1 MLNPIES
8 ANVNKQFVMKNSKKK
23 SNKSIGITRGYLT
36 GICHHRNM
44 AGAQDVVER
53 SMSIN
58 AKFLPRLKAAV
69 EQNALLRIG
78 WTGSGEEVP
87 KDGEVGLCP
96 GIPEGARIKA
106 LGKLGSWTS
115 SFGEGGRFSVEGEVG
130 SFFGAYNNGS
140 TVTSTGFIGRC
151 GGFMMQKGTLLGM
164 DGANT
169 DLGMFMSEGTIYVQG
184 KIGARL
190 GNGMDGGLIVIQGD
204 VEEDAG
210 IGMKGGRIVIEGRC
224 PTPPQGIR
232 LRPLKAKELKEINAL
247 LSDYDAVLSDDALC
261 LEPSDEVRL
270 EVQSNHVSSGDLST
284 IGLVPMSEH
293 PLIENHSVDTVAF
306 IPGTDDEAPA
316 ILLPVPILPRIP
328 DGSLLHI
335 EDNNSGRLT
344 RIQSQPFLVTK
355 NPRPIDIA
363 QMNLQ
368 SLCELRTT
376 APNVAGLCIDWD
388 SLPSM
393 NPEEYDGLLVAI
405 RTLLTSQSPV
415 MSIQGISRI
424 QSHHQSSAYHGIQA
438 AISRIEDGSGT
449 PEAATLPIMGRSKK
463 NELDKTSV
471 ITALEFGFTCDAHD
485 VIVAR
490 CAGADFVVTEPP
502 MLEIDDIE
510 YWLQGLTI
518 DLENT
523 LRTLG
528 LDSVDILQ
536 RSHLRAL
543 DHDTASVSGLRMS
556 GYERPLPHWFAR

>member
-1 MLNPIES
+1 MAS
-8 ANVNKQFVMKNSKKK
+8 SNVNKQFVIK
-23 SNKSIGITRGYLT
+23 SSVKIRCKPILTTRGYLT
-36 GICHHRNM
+36 DIHHHRNM

-87 KDGEVGLCP
+87 KNGEVGLCP

-115 SFGEGGRFSVEGEVG
+115 SFGAGGRFSVEGEVA
-130 SFFGAYNNGS
+130 SFFGAYNSGS

-151 GGFMMQKGTLLGM
+151 GGFMMQEGTLFGS
-164 DGANT
+164 DGADT
-169 DLGMFMSEGTIYVQG
+169 DLGMFMSDGTVYVQG
-184 KIGARL
+184 QVGARV
-190 GNGMDGGLIVIQGD
+190 GNGMNGGLIIIQGD

-224 PTPPQGIR
+224 PTPPHGIR
-232 LRPLKAKELKEINAL
+232 LRPLKAKEMKEINAL
-247 LSDYDAVLSDDALC
+247 LSEYDSVLSEDALC
-261 LEPSDEVRL
+261 LEPIDEVVF

-284 IGLVPMSEH
+284 IGLVPMDEQ
-293 PLIENHSVDTVAF
+293 PLIENHPVDTVAF
-306 IPGTDDEAPA
+306 IPGTEDEAPA
-316 ILLPVPILPRIP
+316 ILLPIPILPRIP
-328 DGSLLHI
+328 DGTLLRT

-344 RIQSQPFLVTK
+344 RIQSQPFLVIE
-355 NPRPIDIA
+355 NPRPIDVV
-363 QMNLQ
+363 QLNLQ
-368 SLCELRTT
+368 SLCDLTTT
-376 APNVAGLCIDWD
+376 APSVAGVCMDLD

-393 NPEEYDGLLVAI
+393 NPEELDGLLVAI
-405 RTLLTSQSPV
+405 RTLMNSQSPI

-424 QSHHQSSAYHGIQA
+424 QSHHQSSAYHEVQA

-449 PEAATLPIMGRSKK
+449 PEASTLPIMGRSKK
-463 NELDKTSV
+463 NELDNTSV
-471 ITALEFGFTCDAHD
+471 ITALEFGFTSDAHD

-502 MLEIDDIE
+502 MLEIEDIE

-518 DLENT
+518 DLQNT
-523 LRTLG
+523 LRNLG
-528 LDSVDILQ
+528 LDSIDILQ

>member
-1 MLNPIES
+1 MAS
-8 ANVNKQFVMKNSKKK
+8 VNVNKQFAVKNRRKKRC
-23 SNKSIGITRGYLT
+23 NPITTTRGYLT
-36 GICHHRNM
+36 DIHHHRNM

-87 KDGEVGLCP
+87 KNGEVGLCP

-115 SFGEGGRFSVEGEVG
+115 SFGAGGKFSVEGEVG

-151 GGFMMQKGTLLGM
+151 GGFMMQEGTLIGS
-164 DGANT
+164 DGAGT
-169 DLGMFMSEGTIYVQG
+169 DLGMFMSDGMVYVQG
-184 KIGARL
+184 QVGARL
-190 GNGMDGGLIVIQGD
+190 GNGMNGGIIIIQGD

-210 IGMKGGRIVIEGRC
+210 IGMKGGKIVIEGRC
-224 PTPPQGIR
+224 PTPPHGIR
-232 LRPLKAKELKEINAL
+232 LRPLKPKELKEING
-247 LSDYDAVLSDDALC
+247 VLSEYDTVLSEDALC
-261 LEPSDEVRL
+261 LEPSEEIGL

-284 IGLVPMSEH
+284 IGLVPMKEH
-293 PLIENHSVDTVAF
+293 SLIENHPVDTVAF

-316 ILLPVPILPRIP
+316 ILLPIPILPRVP
-328 DGSLLHI
+328 DGALLGI
-335 EDNNSGRLT
+335 EENNSGRLT
-344 RIQSQPFLVTK
+344 RIQSQPFLVIE
-355 NPRPIDIA
+355 NPRPIDIL
-363 QMNLQ
+363 QLNLQ
-368 SLCELRTT
+368 SLCGLKTT
-376 APNVAGLCIDWD
+376 APSVAGICIDMD

-393 NPEEYDGLLVAI
+393 NPEEFDGLLVSI
-405 RTLLTSQSPV
+405 RTLMTSQSPI

-424 QSHHQSSAYHGIQA
+424 QSHHQSSAYHEVQA

-449 PEAATLPIMGRSKK
+449 PEASTLPIMGRSKK
-463 NELDKTSV
+463 NELKNTPV
-471 ITALEFGFTCDAHD
+471 ITALEFGFTSDAHD

-502 MLEIDDIE
+502 MLEIEDIE

-518 DLENT
+518 DLQNT
-523 LRTLG
+523 LRNLG

>member
-1 MLNPIES
+1 M
-8 ANVNKQFVMKNSKKK
+8 
-23 SNKSIGITRGYLT
+23 TRGYLT
-36 GICHHRNM
+36 GIFHRRNM

-87 KDGEVGLCP
+87 KNGEVGLCP

-115 SFGEGGRFSVEGEVG
+115 SFGAGGRFSVEGEVG
-130 SFFGAYNNGS
+130 SFFGAYNSGS

-151 GGFMMQKGTLLGM
+151 GGFMMQEGTLFGS
-164 DGANT
+164 DGADS

-184 KIGARL
+184 KIGTRL
-190 GNGMDGGLIVIQGD
+190 GNGMNGGLIVIQGD

-261 LEPSDEVRL
+261 LEPSDEVKL

-284 IGLVPMSEH
+284 IGLVPMDEN
-293 PLIENHSVDTVAF
+293 PLIENHPVDTVAF

-316 ILLPVPILPRIP
+316 ILLPIPILPRIP
-328 DGSLLHI
+328 DGTLLVS

-344 RIQSQPFLVTK
+344 RIQSQPFLVLE
-355 NPRPIDIA
+355 NPRPIDVA
-363 QMNLQ
+363 QINLQ
-368 SLCELRTT
+368 SLCNLRTT
-376 APNVAGLCIDWD
+376 AQIVAGVCIDWD

-393 NPEEYDGLLVAI
+393 NPEEHDGLLVAI
-405 RTLLTSQSPV
+405 RTLLTAQSPV

-471 ITALEFGFTCDAHD
+471 ITALEFGFTSDAHD

-502 MLEIDDIE
+502 MLEIEDIE

-518 DLENT
+518 DLQNS
-523 LRTLG
+523 LRQLG

>member
-1 MLNPIES
+1 
-8 ANVNKQFVMKNSKKK
+8 
-23 SNKSIGITRGYLT
+23 
-36 GICHHRNM
+36 M

-87 KDGEVGLCP
+87 KNGEVGLCP

-115 SFGEGGRFSVEGEVG
+115 SFGAGGRFSVEGEVA
-130 SFFGAYNNGS
+130 SFFGAYNSGS

-151 GGFMMQKGTLLGM
+151 GGFMMQEGTLIGS
-164 DGANT
+164 DGADT
-169 DLGMFMSEGTIYVQG
+169 DLGMFMSDGTVYVQG
-184 KIGARL
+184 QVGARV
-190 GNGMDGGLIVIQGD
+190 GNGMNGGLIIIQGD

-224 PTPPQGIR
+224 PTPPHGIR
-232 LRPLKAKELKEINAL
+232 LRPLKAKELKEINDL
-247 LSDYDAVLSDDALC
+247 LSEYDSVLSEDALC
-261 LEPSDEVRL
+261 LEPSDEVVF

-284 IGLVPMSEH
+284 IGLVPMDEQ
-293 PLIENHSVDTVAF
+293 PLIENHPVDTVAF
-306 IPGTDDEAPA
+306 ISGTEDEAPA
-316 ILLPVPILPRIP
+316 ILLPIPILPRIP
-328 DGSLLHI
+328 DGTLLRT

-344 RIQSQPFLVTK
+344 RIQSQPFLVIE
-355 NPRPIDIA
+355 NPRPIDVV
-363 QMNLQ
+363 QLNLQ
-368 SLCELRTT
+368 SLCDLATT
-376 APNVAGLCIDWD
+376 APSVAGVCMDLD

-393 NPEEYDGLLVAI
+393 NPEELDGLLVAI
-405 RTLLTSQSPV
+405 RTLMNSQSPI

-424 QSHHQSSAYHGIQA
+424 QSHHQSSAYHEVQA

-449 PEAATLPIMGRSKK
+449 PEASTLPIMGRSKK
-463 NELDKTSV
+463 NELDNTSV
-471 ITALEFGFTCDAHD
+471 ITALEFGFTSDAHD

-502 MLEIDDIE
+502 MLEIEDIE
-510 YWLQGLTI
+510 YWLHGLTI
-518 DLENT
+518 DLQNT
-523 LRTLG
+523 LRNLG
-528 LDSVDILQ
+528 LDSIDILQ

>member
-1 MLNPIES
+1 MAS
-8 ANVNKQFVMKNSKKK
+8 VNVNKQFAVK
-23 SNKSIGITRGYLT
+23 SSREICCKPILPTRGYLT
-36 GICHHRNM
+36 DIRHHRNM

-87 KDGEVGLCP
+87 KNGEVGLCP

-115 SFGEGGRFSVEGEVG
+115 PFGAGGKFNVEGEVG
-130 SFFGAYNNGS
+130 SFFGAYNSGS

-151 GGFMMQKGTLLGM
+151 GGFMMQEGTLIGS
-164 DGANT
+164 DGADT
-169 DLGMFMSEGTIYVQG
+169 DLGMFMSEGTVYVQG
-184 KIGARL
+184 QVGARL
-190 GNGMDGGLIVIQGD
+190 GNGMNGGLIIIQGD

-224 PTPPQGIR
+224 PTPPHGIR
-232 LRPLKAKELKEINAL
+232 LRPIKAKELKDINAL
-247 LSDYDAVLSDDALC
+247 LSEHDAVLSDDALC
-261 LEPSDEVRL
+261 LEPSDEVGF

-284 IGLVPMSEH
+284 IGLVPMDEH
-293 PLIENHSVDTVAF
+293 PLIENHPVDTVAF
-306 IPGTDDEAPA
+306 IPGTDDESPA
-316 ILLPVPILPRIP
+316 ILLPIPILPRIP
-328 DGSLLHI
+328 DGTLLRT

-344 RIQSQPFLVTK
+344 RIQSQPFLVHL
-355 NPRPIDIA
+355 NPRPIDIVLL
-363 QMNLQ
+363 NLQ
-368 SLCELRTT
+368 TLCDLKTT
-376 APNVAGLCIDWD
+376 APSVAGVCLDVD

-393 NPEEYDGLLVAI
+393 NPEEFDGLLVAI
-405 RTLLTSQSPV
+405 RTLMTSQSPI

-424 QSHHQSSAYHGIQA
+424 QSHHQSSAYHEVQA

-449 PEAATLPIMGRSKK
+449 PEASTLPIMGRSKK

-471 ITALEFGFTCDAHD
+471 ITALEFGFTSDAHD
-485 VIVAR
+485 IIVAR

-502 MLEIDDIE
+502 MLEIEDIE

-518 DLENT
+518 DLQNT
-523 LRTLG
+523 LRNLG
-528 LDSVDILQ
+528 LDSIDILQ

>member
-1 MLNPIES
+1 MAS
-8 ANVNKQFVMKNSKKK
+8 SNVNKQFVVK
-23 SNKSIGITRGYLT
+23 SSVKIRCKPILTTRGYLT
-36 GICHHRNM
+36 DIHHHRNM

-87 KDGEVGLCP
+87 KNGEVGLCP

-115 SFGEGGRFSVEGEVG
+115 SFGAGGRFSVEGEVA
-130 SFFGAYNNGS
+130 SFFGAYNSGS

-151 GGFMMQKGTLLGM
+151 GGFMMQEGTLFGS
-164 DGANT
+164 DGADT
-169 DLGMFMSEGTIYVQG
+169 DLGMFMSDGTVYVQG
-184 KIGARL
+184 QVGARV
-190 GNGMDGGLIVIQGD
+190 GNGMNGGLIIIQGD

-224 PTPPQGIR
+224 PTPPHGIR
-232 LRPLKAKELKEINAL
+232 LRPLKAKEMKEINAL
-247 LSDYDAVLSDDALC
+247 LSEYDSVLSEDALC
-261 LEPSDEVRL
+261 LEPIDEVVF

-284 IGLVPMSEH
+284 IGLVPMDEQ
-293 PLIENHSVDTVAF
+293 PLIENHPVDTVAF
-306 IPGTDDEAPA
+306 IPGTEDEAPA
-316 ILLPVPILPRIP
+316 ILLPIPILPRIP
-328 DGSLLHI
+328 DGTLLRT

-344 RIQSQPFLVTK
+344 RIQSQPFLVIE
-355 NPRPIDIA
+355 NPRPIDVV
-363 QMNLQ
+363 QLNLQ
-368 SLCELRTT
+368 SLCDLTTT
-376 APNVAGLCIDWD
+376 APSVAGVCMDLD

-393 NPEEYDGLLVAI
+393 NPEELDGLLVAI
-405 RTLLTSQSPV
+405 RTLMNSQSPI

-424 QSHHQSSAYHGIQA
+424 QSHHQSSAYHEVQA

-449 PEAATLPIMGRSKK
+449 PEASTLPIMGRSKK
-463 NELDKTSV
+463 NELDNTSV
-471 ITALEFGFTCDAHD
+471 ITALEFGFTSDAHD

-502 MLEIDDIE
+502 MLEIEDIE

-518 DLENT
+518 DLQNT
-523 LRTLG
+523 LRNLG
-528 LDSVDILQ
+528 LDSIDILQ

>member
-1 MLNPIES
+1 MAS
-8 ANVNKQFVMKNSKKK
+8 SNVNKQFVVK
-23 SNKSIGITRGYLT
+23 SSVKIRCKPILTTRGYLT
-36 GICHHRNM
+36 DIHHHRNM

-87 KDGEVGLCP
+87 KNGEVGLCP

-115 SFGEGGRFSVEGEVG
+115 SFGAGGRFSVEGEVA
-130 SFFGAYNNGS
+130 SFFGAYNSGS

-151 GGFMMQKGTLLGM
+151 GGFMMQEGTLIGS
-164 DGANT
+164 DGADT
-169 DLGMFMSEGTIYVQG
+169 DLGMFMSDGTVYVQG
-184 KIGARL
+184 QVGARV
-190 GNGMDGGLIVIQGD
+190 GNGMNGGLIIIQGD

-224 PTPPQGIR
+224 PTPPHGIR
-232 LRPLKAKELKEINAL
+232 LRPLKAKEMKEINAL
-247 LSDYDAVLSDDALC
+247 LSEYDSVLSEDALC
-261 LEPSDEVRL
+261 LEPIDEVVF

-284 IGLVPMSEH
+284 IGLVPMDEQ
-293 PLIENHSVDTVAF
+293 PLIENHPVDTVAF
-306 IPGTDDEAPA
+306 IPGTEDEAPA
-316 ILLPVPILPRIP
+316 ILLPIPILPRIP
-328 DGSLLHI
+328 DGTLLRT

-344 RIQSQPFLVTK
+344 RIQSQPFLVIE
-355 NPRPIDIA
+355 NPRPIDVV
-363 QMNLQ
+363 QLNLQ
-368 SLCELRTT
+368 SLCDLTTT
-376 APNVAGLCIDWD
+376 APSVAGVCMDLD

-393 NPEEYDGLLVAI
+393 NPEELDGLLVAI
-405 RTLLTSQSPV
+405 RTLMNSQSPI

-424 QSHHQSSAYHGIQA
+424 QSHHQSSAYHEVQA

-449 PEAATLPIMGRSKK
+449 PEASTLPIMGRSKK
-463 NELDKTSV
+463 NELDNTSV
-471 ITALEFGFTCDAHD
+471 ITALEFGFTSDAHD

-502 MLEIDDIE
+502 MLEIEDIE

-518 DLENT
+518 DLQNT
-523 LRTLG
+523 LRNLG
-528 LDSVDILQ
+528 LDSIDILQ

>member
-1 MLNPIES
+1 MAS
-8 ANVNKQFVMKNSKKK
+8 SNVNKQFVVK
-23 SNKSIGITRGYLT
+23 SSVKIRCKPILTTRGYLT
-36 GICHHRNM
+36 DIHHHRNM

-87 KDGEVGLCP
+87 KNGEVGLCP

-115 SFGEGGRFSVEGEVG
+115 SFGAGGRFSVEGEVA
-130 SFFGAYNNGS
+130 SFFGAYNSGS
-140 TVTSTGFIGRC
+140 TVTSSGFIGRC
-151 GGFMMQKGTLLGM
+151 GGFMMQEGTLIGS
-164 DGANT
+164 DGADT
-169 DLGMFMSEGTIYVQG
+169 DLGMFMSDGTVYVQG
-184 KIGARL
+184 QVGARV
-190 GNGMDGGLIVIQGD
+190 GNGMNGGLIIIQGD

-224 PTPPQGIR
+224 PTPPHGIR

-247 LSDYDAVLSDDALC
+247 LSEYDSVLSEDALC
-261 LEPSDEVRL
+261 LEPIDEVVF

-284 IGLVPMSEH
+284 IGLVPMDEQ
-293 PLIENHSVDTVAF
+293 PLIENHPVDTVAF
-306 IPGTDDEAPA
+306 IPGTEDEAPA
-316 ILLPVPILPRIP
+316 ILLPIPILPRIP
-328 DGSLLHI
+328 DGTLLRT

-344 RIQSQPFLVTK
+344 RIQSQPFLVIE
-355 NPRPIDIA
+355 NPRPIDVV
-363 QMNLQ
+363 QLNLQ
-368 SLCELRTT
+368 SLCDLTTT
-376 APNVAGLCIDWD
+376 APSVAGVCMDLD

-393 NPEEYDGLLVAI
+393 NPEELDGLLVAI
-405 RTLLTSQSPV
+405 RTLMNSQSPI

-424 QSHHQSSAYHGIQA
+424 QSHHQSSAYHEVQA

-449 PEAATLPIMGRSKK
+449 PEASTLPIMGRSKK
-463 NELDKTSV
+463 NELDNTSV
-471 ITALEFGFTCDAHD
+471 ITALEFGFTSDAHD

-502 MLEIDDIE
+502 MLEIEDIE

-518 DLENT
+518 DLQNT
-523 LRTLG
+523 LRNLG
-528 LDSVDILQ
+528 LDSIDILQ

>member
-1 MLNPIES
+1 MAS
-8 ANVNKQFVMKNSKKK
+8 SNVNKQFVVK
-23 SNKSIGITRGYLT
+23 SSVKIRCKPILTTRGYLT
-36 GICHHRNM
+36 DIHHHRNM

-87 KDGEVGLCP
+87 KNGEVGLCP

-115 SFGEGGRFSVEGEVG
+115 SFGAGGRFSVEGEVG
-130 SFFGAYNNGS
+130 SFFGAYNSGS

-151 GGFMMQKGTLLGM
+151 GGFMMQEGTLFGS
-164 DGANT
+164 DGADT
-169 DLGMFMSEGTIYVQG
+169 DLGMFMSDGTVYVQG
-184 KIGARL
+184 QVGARV
-190 GNGMDGGLIVIQGD
+190 GNGMNGGLIIIQGD

-224 PTPPQGIR
+224 PTPPHGIR
-232 LRPLKAKELKEINAL
+232 LRPLKAKEMKEINAL
-247 LSDYDAVLSDDALC
+247 LSEYDSVLSEDALC
-261 LEPSDEVRL
+261 LEPIDEVVF

-284 IGLVPMSEH
+284 IGLVPMDEQ
-293 PLIENHSVDTVAF
+293 PLIENHPVDTVAF
-306 IPGTDDEAPA
+306 IPGTEDEAPA
-316 ILLPVPILPRIP
+316 ILLPIPILPRIP
-328 DGSLLHI
+328 DGTLLRT

-344 RIQSQPFLVTK
+344 RIQSQPFLVIE
-355 NPRPIDIA
+355 NPRPIDVV
-363 QMNLQ
+363 QLNLQ
-368 SLCELRTT
+368 SLCDLTTT
-376 APNVAGLCIDWD
+376 APSVAGVCMDLD

-393 NPEEYDGLLVAI
+393 NPEELDGLLVAI
-405 RTLLTSQSPV
+405 RTLMNSQSPI

-424 QSHHQSSAYHGIQA
+424 QSHHQSSAYHEVQA

-449 PEAATLPIMGRSKK
+449 PEASTLPIMGRSKK
-463 NELDKTSV
+463 NELDNTSV
-471 ITALEFGFTCDAHD
+471 ITALEFGFTSDAHD

-502 MLEIDDIE
+502 MLEIEDIE

-518 DLENT
+518 DLQNT
-523 LRTLG
+523 LRNLG
-528 LDSVDILQ
+528 LDSIDILQ

>member
-1 MLNPIES
+1 MAS
-8 ANVNKQFVMKNSKKK
+8 SNVNKQFVVK
-23 SNKSIGITRGYLT
+23 SSVKIRCKPILTTRGYLT
-36 GICHHRNM
+36 DIHHHRNM

-87 KDGEVGLCP
+87 KNGEVGLCP

-115 SFGEGGRFSVEGEVG
+115 SFGAGGRFSVEGEVG
-130 SFFGAYNNGS
+130 SFFGAYNSGS

-151 GGFMMQKGTLLGM
+151 GGFMMQEGTLFGS
-164 DGANT
+164 DGADT
-169 DLGMFMSEGTIYVQG
+169 DLGMFISDGTVYVQG
-184 KIGARL
+184 QVGARV
-190 GNGMDGGLIVIQGD
+190 GNGMNGGLIIIQGD

-224 PTPPQGIR
+224 PTPPHGIR
-232 LRPLKAKELKEINAL
+232 LRPLKAKEMKEINAL
-247 LSDYDAVLSDDALC
+247 LSEYDSVLSEDALC
-261 LEPSDEVRL
+261 LEPIDEVVF

-284 IGLVPMSEH
+284 IGLVPMDEQ
-293 PLIENHSVDTVAF
+293 PLIENHPVDTVAF
-306 IPGTDDEAPA
+306 IPGTEDEAPA
-316 ILLPVPILPRIP
+316 ILLPIPILPRIP
-328 DGSLLHI
+328 DGTLLRT

-344 RIQSQPFLVTK
+344 RIQSQPFLVIE
-355 NPRPIDIA
+355 NPRPIDVV
-363 QMNLQ
+363 QLNLQ
-368 SLCELRTT
+368 SLCDLTTT
-376 APNVAGLCIDWD
+376 APSVAGVCMDLD

-393 NPEEYDGLLVAI
+393 NPEELDGLLVAI
-405 RTLLTSQSPV
+405 RTLMNSQSPI

-424 QSHHQSSAYHGIQA
+424 QSHHQSSAYHEVQA

-449 PEAATLPIMGRSKK
+449 PEASTLPIMGRSKK
-463 NELDKTSV
+463 NELDNTPV
-471 ITALEFGFTCDAHD
+471 ITALEFGFTSDAHD

-502 MLEIDDIE
+502 MLEIEDIE

-518 DLENT
+518 DLQNT
-523 LRTLG
+523 LRNLG
-528 LDSVDILQ
+528 LDSIDILQ

>member
-1 MLNPIES
+1 MAS
-8 ANVNKQFVMKNSKKK
+8 SNVNKQFVVK
-23 SNKSIGITRGYLT
+23 SSVKIRCKPILTTRGYLT
-36 GICHHRNM
+36 DIHHHRNM

-87 KDGEVGLCP
+87 KNGEVGLCP

-115 SFGEGGRFSVEGEVG
+115 SFGAGGRFSVEGEVA
-130 SFFGAYNNGS
+130 SFFGAYNSGS

-151 GGFMMQKGTLLGM
+151 GGFMMQEGTLFGS
-164 DGANT
+164 DGADT
-169 DLGMFMSEGTIYVQG
+169 DLGMFMSDGTVYVQG
-184 KIGARL
+184 QVGARV
-190 GNGMDGGLIVIQGD
+190 GNGMNGGLIIIQGD

-224 PTPPQGIR
+224 PTPPHGIR
-232 LRPLKAKELKEINAL
+232 LRPLKAKEMKEINAL
-247 LSDYDAVLSDDALC
+247 LSEYDSVLSEDALC
-261 LEPSDEVRL
+261 LEPIDEVVF

-284 IGLVPMSEH
+284 IGLVPMDEQ
-293 PLIENHSVDTVAF
+293 PLIENHPVDTVAF
-306 IPGTDDEAPA
+306 IPGTEDEAPA
-316 ILLPVPILPRIP
+316 ILLPIPILPRIP
-328 DGSLLHI
+328 DGTLLRT

-344 RIQSQPFLVTK
+344 RIQSQPFLVIE
-355 NPRPIDIA
+355 NPRPIDVV
-363 QMNLQ
+363 QLNLQ
-368 SLCELRTT
+368 SLCDLTTT
-376 APNVAGLCIDWD
+376 APSVAGVCMDLD

-393 NPEEYDGLLVAI
+393 NPEELDGLLVAI
-405 RTLLTSQSPV
+405 RTLMNSQSPI

-424 QSHHQSSAYHGIQA
+424 QSHHQSSAYHEVQA

-449 PEAATLPIMGRSKK
+449 PEASTLPIMGRSKK
-463 NELDKTSV
+463 NELDNTPV
-471 ITALEFGFTCDAHD
+471 ITALEFGFTSDAHD

-502 MLEIDDIE
+502 MLEIEDIE

-518 DLENT
+518 DLQNT
-523 LRTLG
+523 LRNLG
-528 LDSVDILQ
+528 LDSIDILQ

>member
-1 MLNPIES
+1 MAS
-8 ANVNKQFVMKNSKKK
+8 SNVNKQFVVK
-23 SNKSIGITRGYLT
+23 SSVKIRCKPILTTRGYLT
-36 GICHHRNM
+36 DIHHHRNM

-87 KDGEVGLCP
+87 KNGEVGLCP

-106 LGKLGSWTS
+106 LGKLGPWTS
-115 SFGEGGRFSVEGEVG
+115 SFGAGGRFSVEGEVG
-130 SFFGAYNNGS
+130 SFFGAYNSGS

-151 GGFMMQKGTLLGM
+151 GGFMMQEGTLFGS
-164 DGANT
+164 DGADT
-169 DLGMFMSEGTIYVQG
+169 DLGMFMSDGTVYVQG
-184 KIGARL
+184 QVGARV
-190 GNGMDGGLIVIQGD
+190 GNGMNGGLIIIQGD

-224 PTPPQGIR
+224 PTPPHGIR
-232 LRPLKAKELKEINAL
+232 LRPLKAKEMKEINAL
-247 LSDYDAVLSDDALC
+247 LSEYDSVLSEDALC
-261 LEPSDEVRL
+261 LEPIDEVVF

-284 IGLVPMSEH
+284 IGLVPMDEQ
-293 PLIENHSVDTVAF
+293 PLIENHPVDTVAF
-306 IPGTDDEAPA
+306 IPGTEDEAPA
-316 ILLPVPILPRIP
+316 ILLPIPILPRIP
-328 DGSLLHI
+328 DGTLLRT

-344 RIQSQPFLVTK
+344 RIQSQPFLVIE
-355 NPRPIDIA
+355 NPRPIDVV
-363 QMNLQ
+363 QLNLQ
-368 SLCELRTT
+368 SLCDLTTT
-376 APNVAGLCIDWD
+376 APSVAGVCMDLD

-393 NPEEYDGLLVAI
+393 NPEELDGLLVAI
-405 RTLLTSQSPV
+405 RTLMNSQSPI

-424 QSHHQSSAYHGIQA
+424 QSHHQSSAYHEVQA

-449 PEAATLPIMGRSKK
+449 PEASTLPIMGRSKK
-463 NELDKTSV
+463 NELDNTPV
-471 ITALEFGFTCDAHD
+471 ITALEFGFTSDAHD

-502 MLEIDDIE
+502 MLEIEDIE

-518 DLENT
+518 DLQNT
-523 LRTLG
+523 LRNLG
-528 LDSVDILQ
+528 LDSIDILQ

>member
-1 MLNPIES
+1 MAS
-8 ANVNKQFVMKNSKKK
+8 SNVNKQFVVK
-23 SNKSIGITRGYLT
+23 SSVKIRCKPILTTRGYLT
-36 GICHHRNM
+36 DIHHHRNM

-87 KDGEVGLCP
+87 KNGEVGLCP

-115 SFGEGGRFSVEGEVG
+115 SFGAGGRFSVEGEVA
-130 SFFGAYNNGS
+130 SFFGAYNSGS

-151 GGFMMQKGTLLGM
+151 GGFMMQEGTLFGS
-164 DGANT
+164 DGADT
-169 DLGMFMSEGTIYVQG
+169 DLGMFMSDGTVYVQG
-184 KIGARL
+184 QVGARI
-190 GNGMDGGLIVIQGD
+190 GNGMNGGLIIIQGD

-224 PTPPQGIR
+224 PTPPHGIR
-232 LRPLKAKELKEINAL
+232 LRPLKAKEMKEINAL
-247 LSDYDAVLSDDALC
+247 LSEYDSVLSEDALC
-261 LEPSDEVRL
+261 LEPIDEVVF

-284 IGLVPMSEH
+284 IGLVPMDEQ
-293 PLIENHSVDTVAF
+293 PLIENHPVDTVAF
-306 IPGTDDEAPA
+306 IPGTEDEAPA
-316 ILLPVPILPRIP
+316 ILLPIPILPRIP
-328 DGSLLHI
+328 DGTLLRT

-344 RIQSQPFLVTK
+344 RIQSQPFLVIE
-355 NPRPIDIA
+355 NPRPIDVV
-363 QMNLQ
+363 QLNLQ
-368 SLCELRTT
+368 SLCDLTTT
-376 APNVAGLCIDWD
+376 APSVAGVCMDLD

-393 NPEEYDGLLVAI
+393 NPEELDGLLVAI
-405 RTLLTSQSPV
+405 RTLMNSQSPI

-424 QSHHQSSAYHGIQA
+424 QSHHQSSAYHEVQA

-449 PEAATLPIMGRSKK
+449 PEASTLPIMGRSKK
-463 NELDKTSV
+463 NELDNTPV
-471 ITALEFGFTCDAHD
+471 ITALEFGFTSDAHD

-502 MLEIDDIE
+502 MLEIEDIE

-518 DLENT
+518 DLQNT
-523 LRTLG
+523 LRNLG
-528 LDSVDILQ
+528 LDSIDILQ

>member
-1 MLNPIES
+1 
-8 ANVNKQFVMKNSKKK
+8 
-23 SNKSIGITRGYLT
+23 
-36 GICHHRNM
+36 M

-87 KDGEVGLCP
+87 KNGEVGLCP

-115 SFGEGGRFSVEGEVG
+115 PFGAGGRFSVEGDVG
-130 SFFGAYNNGS
+130 SFFGAYNSGS

-151 GGFMMQKGTLLGM
+151 GAFMMQDGM
-164 DGANT
+164 LMGSDGADT
-169 DLGMFMSEGTIYVQG
+169 DLGMFMSDGTIYVQG
-184 KIGARL
+184 QVGARL
-190 GNGMDGGLIVIQGD
+190 GNGMNGGLIIIQGD
-204 VEEDAG
+204 VDGDVG
-210 IGMKGGRIVIEGRC
+210 IGMKGGRIIIEGRC
-224 PTPPQGIR
+224 PTPPHGIR
-232 LRPLKAKELKEINAL
+232 LRPLKAKELKEINGV
-247 LSDYDAVLSDDALC
+247 LSEYDSVLSDDALC
-261 LEPSDEVRL
+261 LEPSDEIGL

-284 IGLVPMSEH
+284 IGLVPMDEQ
-293 PLIENHSVDTVAF
+293 PLIENHPVDTVAF

-316 ILLPVPILPRIP
+316 ILLPIPILPRIP
-328 DGSLLHI
+328 DGSLLRT

-344 RIQSQPFLVTK
+344 RIQSQPFLVNQ
-355 NPRPIDIA
+355 NPRPIDVV
-363 QMNLQ
+363 QLNLQ
-368 SLCELRTT
+368 SLCDLRTT
-376 APNVAGLCIDWD
+376 APTVAGVCIDMD

-393 NPEEYDGLLVAI
+393 NPEEFDGLLVAI
-405 RTLLTSQSPV
+405 RTLMTTQSPI
-415 MSIQGISRI
+415 MSIQGITRI
-424 QSHHQSSAYHGIQA
+424 QSHHQSSAYHEIQG

-449 PEAATLPIMGRSKK
+449 PEASTLPIMGRSKK
-463 NELDKTSV
+463 NELDKTPV
-471 ITALEFGFTCDAHD
+471 ITALEFGFTSDAHD

-502 MLEIDDIE
+502 MLEIEDIE
-510 YWLQGLTI
+510 FWLQGLTI
-518 DLENT
+518 DLQNT
-523 LRTLG
+523 LRNLG

-543 DHDTASVSGLRMS
+543 NHDTASVSGLRMS

>member
-1 MLNPIES
+1 
-8 ANVNKQFVMKNSKKK
+8 
-23 SNKSIGITRGYLT
+23 
-36 GICHHRNM
+36 M

-87 KDGEVGLCP
+87 KNGEVGLCP

-115 SFGEGGRFSVEGEVG
+115 SFGAGGRFSVEGEVA
-130 SFFGAYNNGS
+130 SFFGAYNSGS

-151 GGFMMQKGTLLGM
+151 GGFMMQEGTLFGS
-164 DGANT
+164 DGADT
-169 DLGMFMSEGTIYVQG
+169 DLGMFMSDGTVYVQG
-184 KIGARL
+184 QVGARV
-190 GNGMDGGLIVIQGD
+190 GNGMNGGLIIIQGD

-224 PTPPQGIR
+224 PTPPHGIR
-232 LRPLKAKELKEINAL
+232 LRPLKAKEMKEINAL
-247 LSDYDAVLSDDALC
+247 LSEYDSVLSEDALC
-261 LEPSDEVRL
+261 LEPIDEVVF

-284 IGLVPMSEH
+284 IGLVPMDEQ
-293 PLIENHSVDTVAF
+293 PLIENHPVDTVAF
-306 IPGTDDEAPA
+306 IPGTEDEAPA
-316 ILLPVPILPRIP
+316 ILLPIPILPRIP
-328 DGSLLHI
+328 DGTLLRT

-344 RIQSQPFLVTK
+344 RIQSQPFLVIE
-355 NPRPIDIA
+355 NPRPIDVV
-363 QMNLQ
+363 QLNLQ
-368 SLCELRTT
+368 SLCDLTTT
-376 APNVAGLCIDWD
+376 APSVAGVCMDLD

-393 NPEEYDGLLVAI
+393 NPEELDGLLVAI
-405 RTLLTSQSPV
+405 RTLMNSQSPI

-424 QSHHQSSAYHGIQA
+424 QSHHQSSAYHEVQA

-449 PEAATLPIMGRSKK
+449 PEASTLPIMGRSKK
-463 NELDKTSV
+463 NELDNTSV
-471 ITALEFGFTCDAHD
+471 ITALEFGFTSDAHD

-502 MLEIDDIE
+502 MLEIEDIE

-518 DLENT
+518 DLQNT
-523 LRTLG
+523 LRNLG
-528 LDSVDILQ
+528 LDSIDILQ

>member
-1 MLNPIES
+1 MAS
-8 ANVNKQFVMKNSKKK
+8 SNVNKQFVVK
-23 SNKSIGITRGYLT
+23 SSVKIRCKPILTTRGYLT
-36 GICHHRNM
+36 DIHHHRNM

-87 KDGEVGLCP
+87 KNGEVGLCP

-115 SFGEGGRFSVEGEVG
+115 SFGAGGRFSVEGEVA
-130 SFFGAYNNGS
+130 SFFGAYNSGS

-151 GGFMMQKGTLLGM
+151 GGFMMQEGTLFGS
-164 DGANT
+164 DGADT
-169 DLGMFMSEGTIYVQG
+169 DLGMFMSDGTVYVQG
-184 KIGARL
+184 QVGARV
-190 GNGMDGGLIVIQGD
+190 GNGMNGGLIIIQGD

-224 PTPPQGIR
+224 PTPPHGIR

-247 LSDYDAVLSDDALC
+247 LSEYDSVLSEDALC
-261 LEPSDEVRL
+261 LEPIDEVVF

-284 IGLVPMSEH
+284 IGLVPMDEQ
-293 PLIENHSVDTVAF
+293 PLIENHPVDTVAF
-306 IPGTDDEAPA
+306 IPGTEDEAPA
-316 ILLPVPILPRIP
+316 ILLPIPILPRIP
-328 DGSLLHI
+328 DGTLLRT

-344 RIQSQPFLVTK
+344 RIQSQPFLVIE
-355 NPRPIDIA
+355 NPRPIDVV
-363 QMNLQ
+363 QLNLQ
-368 SLCELRTT
+368 SLCDLTTT
-376 APNVAGLCIDWD
+376 APSVAGVCMDLD

-393 NPEEYDGLLVAI
+393 NPEELDGLLVAI
-405 RTLLTSQSPV
+405 RTLMNSQSPI

-424 QSHHQSSAYHGIQA
+424 QSHHQSSAYHEVQA

-449 PEAATLPIMGRSKK
+449 PEASTLPIMGRSKK
-463 NELDKTSV
+463 NELDNTSV
-471 ITALEFGFTCDAHD
+471 ITALEFGFTSDAHD

-502 MLEIDDIE
+502 MLEIEDIE

-518 DLENT
+518 DLQNT
-523 LRTLG
+523 LRNLG
-528 LDSVDILQ
+528 LDSIDILQ

>member
-1 MLNPIES
+1 
-8 ANVNKQFVMKNSKKK
+8 
-23 SNKSIGITRGYLT
+23 
-36 GICHHRNM
+36 M

-87 KDGEVGLCP
+87 KNGEVGLCP

-115 SFGEGGRFSVEGEVG
+115 PFGAGGRFNVEGEVG
-130 SFFGAYNNGS
+130 SFFGAYNSGS

-151 GGFMMQKGTLLGM
+151 GAFMMQNGTLIGS
-164 DGANT
+164 DGADN
-169 DLGMFMSEGTIYVQG
+169 DLGMFMSDGTIYVKGQVG
-184 KIGARL
+184 SRL
-190 GNGMDGGLIVIQGD
+190 GNGMNGGLIIIQGD
-204 VEEDAG
+204 VERDAG
-210 IGMKGGRIVIEGRC
+210 VAMKGGRIVIEGRC
-224 PTPPQGIR
+224 PTPPHGIR
-232 LRPLKAKELKEINAL
+232 LRPLKPKELKEINSF
-247 LSDYDAVLSDDALC
+247 LSEYDSVLSDDALC
-261 LEPSDEVRL
+261 LEPSDEVTL

-284 IGLVPMSEH
+284 IGLVPMDHHS
-293 PLIENHSVDTVAF
+293 LIENHPVDTVAF

-316 ILLPVPILPRIP
+316 ILLPIPILPRIP
-328 DGSLLHI
+328 DGTLLRT
-335 EDNNSGRLT
+335 EDNNSGRLS
-344 RIQSQPFLVTK
+344 RIQSQPFLVVE
-355 NPRPIDIA
+355 NPRPIDIV
-363 QMNLQ
+363 QLNLQ
-368 SLCELRTT
+368 SLCNLRTT
-376 APNVAGLCIDWD
+376 APIVAGVCIDMD

-393 NPEEYDGLLVAI
+393 DAEEYDGLLVAI
-405 RTLLTSQSPV
+405 RTLMTAQSPV
-415 MSIQGISRI
+415 MSIQGITRI
-424 QSHHQSSAYHGIQA
+424 QSHHKSSAYHHVQA

-463 NELDKTSV
+463 NELDKTPV
-471 ITALEFGFTCDAHD
+471 ITALEFGFTSDAHD

-502 MLEIDDIE
+502 MLEIEDIE

-518 DLENT
+518 DLQNT
-523 LRTLG
+523 LRNLG